1 MNYNSKSLDYRSDQH
16 LKARQL
22 RKHLELA
29 EKQMIE
35 QALLRQKL
43 EELARERLTR
53 KHRSFGETQSDQSAL
68 KGTIDRIG
76 GQGHNIG
83 YRINSKVLEEIA
95 ARTREFQKSQA
106 KRAAHIRYLTQ
117 ERQHI
122 LDAHK
127 QLQAKRDVFH
137 SIPSPVGEATER
149 VWGHKYSIYTPMHYD
164 EYSNVF
170 TPAFQDG
177 YYTYFPRPK
186 RKKKWFSSDL
196 LFVPMPLYQSPW

>member
-1 MNYNSKSLDYRSDQH
+1 MNYIPKSVDYRSDQDKKAKQ
-16 LKARQL
+16 LK
-22 RKHLELA
+22 KHLERA

-43 EELARERLTR
+43 EELVSERVTR
-53 KHRSFGETQSDQSAL
+53 KHRSFDKTQGDHLAL
-68 KGTIDRIG
+68 NGMTNRIDR
-76 GQGHNIG
+76 QGYNIG
-83 YRINSKVLEEIA
+83 YRINNKVLEEIA
-95 ARTREFQKSQA
+95 AKTREFKKSQA
-106 KRAAHIRYLTQ
+106 QRAADIRYLTQ

-122 LDAHK
+122 LEAYK
-127 QLQAKRDVFH
+127 QLQAKRDIFR

-149 VWGHKYSIYTPMHYD
+149 IWGQKYSIYTPMHYD

-186 RKKKWFSSDL
+186 RKKKWFNSQL
-196 LFVPMPLYQSPW
+196 LFVPMPLYQSSW